1 MAFDPVIS
9 LRQWQAAITTYLKV
23 FFHIPFKDQY
33 QLLQDRGE
41 TENQSLVCGLVCPE
55 QNPRQEA
62 KHIKTCETS
71 VPDREKA
78 QRKCTECQREAQSFR
93 QGNRG
98 KHTHRHTPR
107 VGHSAIRP
115 CCLVLYCH
123 LLWTAVS
130 SFRFTSYFSE
140 YLLTK

>member
-9 LRQWQAAITTYLKV
+9 LRQWQAAITSYLKV

-33 QLLQDRGE
+33 QLLQERGE

-98 KHTHRHTPR
+98 KHTHTDTHPGQATVPSNPVVQSCTAIYCGQQSVHSGSR
-107 VGHSAIRP
+107 VISVNI
-115 CCLVLYCH
+115 Y
-123 LLWTAVS
+123 
-130 SFRFTSYFSE
+130 
-140 YLLTK
+140 

>member
-1 MAFDPVIS
+1 MTFDPVIS

-33 QLLQDRGE
+33 QLLQERGE
-41 TENQSLVCGLVCPE
+41 TENQILVCGLVCPE
-55 QNPRQEA
+55 QSLRQEA

-71 VPDREKA
+71 VPGREKA
-78 QRKCTECQREAQSFR
+78 QRKCTECRE
-93 QGNRG
+93 
-98 KHTHRHTPR
+98 KHRVLDRAIEANTHRHTPR
-107 VGHSAIRP
+107 VGHSAIKP

-123 LLWTAVS
+123 LLWAAVS
-130 SFRFTSYFSE
+130 SFRLMSYFSE